1 MPKTE
6 YQRISGNNN
15 IKWECMRTDCSPH
28 NNAVVQ
34 DSGLLSS
41 LVAQISALTNSVVE
55 LSAKIDKLA
64 DLPRKIDDLD
74 SKLTSFETKLSNFE
88 ERLVAIEQLP
98 PPANITPEELI
109 SEMND
114 RSQRAFNL
122 MLFNLPESNNAPIS
136 VKKANDRKHISELFN
151 HLCPNLVSDDFIFYR
166 VVGKSIPNKIR
177 PIKIVLKS
185 VSEVNELMG

>member
-1 MPKTE
+1 
-6 YQRISGNNN
+6 
-15 IKWECMRTDCSPH
+15 
-28 NNAVVQ
+28 

-41 LVAQISALTNSVVE
+41 LVAQISALNNSVVE

-64 DLPRKIDDLD
+64 DLPKKIDDLD
-74 SKLTSFETKLSNFE
+74 SKLTSFETKISNFE

-122 MLFNLPESNNAPIS
+122 MLFYLPESNNTQNS
-136 VKKANDRKHISELFN
+136 VKKPMIENTFLSFLIT
-151 HLCPNLVSDDFIFYR
+151 Y
-166 VVGKSIPNKIR
+166 
-177 PIKIVLKS
+177 VLT
-185 VSEVNELMG
+185 